1 MKILAI
7 AGAALVV
14 VAGAAGGVAYWA
26 GGQFQQQLQA
36 LDGKDLGQPGLRLRD
51 VVVHRGLLSSTAKAI
66 LDVPVGVYPLS
77 IPLRLH
83 SSQGLALDGS
93 ALRVRVRMGD
103 LADTP
108 LRSLLAAVDDTRNP
122 FVLRLRFGVGGGL
135 HRVALELTPV
145 QAQLAQGRVQL
156 AWKGMRLRMQ
166 VHGFYAGNGGSA
178 DGTLHWARV
187 HLSTGAP
194 ANARMDLGAIDET
207 FVQNGRATNAQSSLR
222 LTMGPT
228 TASAAG
234 RALRIDSVEA
244 SADLAMHRPE
254 TGYADNPSGL
264 PPGRSSLKDLDM
276 KMVLS
281 QPAAGTIEVRGNL
294 DAPIPGPTL
303 QPGMSPAQIE
313 QANRAYLGRISGTLD
328 LRASMSLLQQV
339 PLPALANLA
348 KAGYIVRQGADAVSH
363 IVFGSGQVT
372 VNGHLLGS

>member
-26 GGQFQQQLQA
+26 GGQFERQLHA

-77 IPLRLH
+77 IPLRLQ

-108 LRSLLAAVDDTRNP
+108 LRSLLAAVDDTSNP
-122 FVLRLRFGVGGGL
+122 FVLRLRYGVGGGL
-135 HRVALELTPV
+135 KRVALDLKPI
-145 QAQLAQGRVQL
+145 QAQIAQGRVQL
-156 AWKGMRLRMQ
+156 AWKGMQLRMR
-166 VHGFYAGNGGSA
+166 VHGFYAGSGGSA

-207 FVQNGRATNAQSSLR
+207 FVQKGRATNAQSSLR

-234 RALRIDSVEA
+234 KALRIDSVDM

-254 TGYADNPSGL
+254 SGYSDNPSGL
-264 PPGRSSLKDLDM
+264 PSGQSALKDLDM

-281 QPAAGTIEVRGNL
+281 QPAAGSIEARANL
-294 DAPIPGPTL
+294 DAPIPGPTI
-303 QPGMSPAQIE
+303 QAGMSAEQIE
-313 QANRAYLGRISGTLD
+313 QANQAYLGRIRGTLD
-328 LRASMSLLQQV
+328 LRASMSLLQQAA
-339 PLPALANLA
+339 LPALGRLSS
-348 KAGYIVRQGADAVSH
+348 AGYIVRQGADAVSH
-363 IVFGSGQVT
+363 IVFGGGHVT